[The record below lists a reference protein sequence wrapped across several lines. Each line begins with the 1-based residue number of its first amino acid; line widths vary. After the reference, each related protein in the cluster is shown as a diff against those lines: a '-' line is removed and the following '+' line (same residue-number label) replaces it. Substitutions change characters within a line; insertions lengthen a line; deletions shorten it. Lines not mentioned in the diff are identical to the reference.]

1 MCGESLADF
10 VLNDFLP
17 YQLSVLS
24 ARISRDFSDLYG
36 ERFGISVSE
45 WRIVAHLSQTSGPVS
60 VREIYGRVN
69 MDKSRVSR
77 AAARLEA
84 RGFVSKTKSRADQ
97 RLVELSL
104 TRAGRDMIRQMTP
117 VALEFERDFLAR
129 LGTDN
134 VVFRAALD
142 TLLADDGHKS

>member
-84 RGFVSKTKSRADQ
+84 RVLCPRPKAVPTSA
-97 RLVELSL
+97 LSSC
-104 TRAGRDMIRQMTP
+104 R
-117 VALEFERDFLAR
+117 
-129 LGTDN
+129 
-134 VVFRAALD
+134 
-142 TLLADDGHKS
+142 

>member
-1 MCGESLADF
+1 M
-10 VLNDFLP
+10 
-17 YQLSVLS
+17 
-24 ARISRDFSDLYG
+24 
-36 ERFGISVSE
+36 
-45 WRIVAHLSQTSGPVS
+45 
-60 VREIYGRVN
+60 
-69 MDKSRVSR
+69 
-77 AAARLEA
+77 
-84 RGFVSKTKSRADQ
+84 SKTKSRADQ